1 MKDPV
6 DPEDQKVLV
15 QFLRILRGLSQEE
28 QAARAG
34 LDPSSVRR
42 YKKGKSMPRKGYE
55 QLVAGAD
62 LPIELV
68 EACHLPAIQAGRAA
82 SLHFSSDLFADLE
95 SAAVVLDRTLSGAHR
110 AAIAA
115 LLAELERDE
124 AAAAESSWEAKTWR
138 FVELLCQESEEVAA
152 AEADRALKPAELA
165 LRVAERA
172 PGKGARRSKLE
183 ANVWIFLGNA
193 RRVGGELT
201 AAETAFTRARELWPA
216 WSGPTPIPLAAW
228 RLPDRQ
234 ASLRRHQGRFTEALA
249 LHAEALAA
257 ASPEAAGRI
266 LLNKAVTQEHQGE
279 PERALATLHEAELR
293 IDAAREPRLLF
304 GVRFNRLVNLC
315 HLGRYAEAAELLP
328 AVQAMALG
336 RPLDEVR
343 VRWLG
348 AKIDAGLGRRAEAA
362 AALDQVRREF
372 LARRIAFDAAAASL
386 ELAVLY
392 LEDGRSAEVKA
403 LAAELAPIFA
413 AQNVARE
420 TLASVKLFCEAVRQ
434 ETATAELAR
443 RCLKEMRR
451 AG

>member
-6 DPEDQKVLV
+6 DSEDQKVLV
-15 QFLRILRGLSQEE
+15 PFLRILRGMNQNE
-28 QAARAG
+28 QAASAG

-42 YKKGKSMPRKGYE
+42 YEKGGPMPRKGYE

-138 FVELLCQESEEVAA
+138 FVELLCHESEAVAA
-152 AEADRALKPAELA
+152 AETGRALKLAELA

-193 RRVGGELT
+193 RRVNGELPT
-201 AAETAFTRARELWPA
+201 AEAAFTRARELWAA
-216 WSGPTPIPLAAW
+216 WTGPTPIPLAAW
-228 RLPDRQ
+228 RLPDGQ
-234 ASLRRHQGRFTEALA
+234 ASLRRHQGRF
-249 LHAEALAA
+249 AEALVLHGEALA

-266 LLNKAVTQEHQGE
+266 LLNTAFTLEQQGE

-293 IDAAREPRLLF
+293 IDAAREPRLLC
-304 GVRFNRLVNLC
+304 VLHFNRLVNLC
-315 HLGRYAEAAELLP
+315 NLRRYAEAAELLP

-348 AKIDAGLGRRAEAA
+348 AKIDAGLGRRTEAA

-372 LARRIAFDAAAASL
+372 LDRRIAFDAAVASL

-392 LEDGRSAEVKA
+392 LEDGRSAEVKT

-420 TLASVKLFCEAVRQ
+420 TLASLKLFCEAVRQ

-443 RCLKEMRR
+443 RCLKEMRP
-451 AG
+451 AGG